1 MANHYPQNKIWRNTS
16 TQFMKATKIT
26 NVNFVANHF
35 PTDKIW
41 RNTSTKFMKGC
52 LKYRETMYSYIIP
65 HIVLNTNINTLHST
79 SKFSTVSVERN
90 VGYGY
95 SQGEFISLYIKSATQ
110 CFHFDQKKHP
120 KYIQCKDVASRD
132 FGSFF
137 IYLLTSVL

>member
-1 MANHYPQNKIWRNTS
+1 
-16 TQFMKATKIT
+16 
-26 NVNFVANHF
+26 
-35 PTDKIW
+35 
-41 RNTSTKFMKGC
+41 MKGC

-79 SKFSTVSVERN
+79 SKFSKVSVERN
-90 VGYGY
+90 VGY
-95 SQGEFISLYIKSATQ
+95 SLGEFISIYKKSATQ
-110 CFHFDQKKHP
+110 CFPFDQKKHP